1 MQLSTEAWIW
11 LAASPVVAV
20 IVDILLTRALLE
32 TLRPTW
38 VYAPWAG
45 RIGKLAAFVGWLGF
59 MTGFWFPHFVSPSLN
74 DSMQEPPGWL
84 KPAALTLGVLFL
96 VAAIV
101 TKPRGPQR
109 SGGDA

>member
-11 LAASPVVAV
+11 LAASPVAAV
-20 IVDILLTRALLE
+20 IVDVLLTRALLE

-38 VYAPWAG
+38 AYAPWAG

-59 MTGFWFPHFVSPSLN
+59 MTGFWFPHFVST
-74 DSMQEPPGWL
+74 DEPPGWL

-101 TKPRGPQR
+101 TKSRGPQR